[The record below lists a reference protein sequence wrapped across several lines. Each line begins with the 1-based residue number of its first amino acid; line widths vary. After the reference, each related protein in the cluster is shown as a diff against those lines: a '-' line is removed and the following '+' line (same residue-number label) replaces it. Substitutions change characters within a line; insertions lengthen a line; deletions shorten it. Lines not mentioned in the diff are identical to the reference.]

1 MLLLIAMRLPSVVQP
16 AGGDQGLYAY
26 SAVRLLA
33 GDVPYVDMWDQKP
46 PGIAAVYSV
55 LLRIWPHESVVPAAD
70 IVAAACVAALL
81 VLIGYRRFTPATGF
95 GAAALF
101 LLFGD
106 PYLQRLAGVYV
117 RGQCEPFIALAVAG
131 ALALLASRARRSW
144 HLIAAGACL
153 AVAVWLKYNALTYG
167 LPAALAAWAWRPD
180 TRDLRG
186 VTGDILWIGA
196 GFAVV
201 CTGVL
206 AWFAAHNA
214 LIDLRLATIDYN
226 LLYSNETYA
235 DSVSLLLYPF
245 VFPLERARL
254 DMLWYIGGLGAVLLI
269 RAGTQAGSYGR
280 RPRPQG
286 AVGGDR
292 AAAADLARAHVV
304 ALGWVVAA
312 ILSIVVNGQRDL
324 PNYFVQAFAPLAL
337 VGAAGLATL
346 ASSPRWLR
354 YGAALVIVAGLWRV
368 GADTPVAGMRLA
380 GLPGLIENVRYD
392 IARIS
397 GDLDRGTY
405 LRRFRGAKHDA
416 YENDELARL
425 IRETTGVDDRIYVFG
440 FSGGSVG
447 WKSGRQSASRFF
459 WSHPVL
465 IEFEAGRPG
474 YGSAGLLADL
484 QAARP
489 VLVALQKEEWKSE
502 AFFMNTPAL
511 RDWLEAGYH
520 LERDT
525 AMFSVWRRNP

>member
-1 MLLLIAMRLPSVVQP
+1 MLLLIAVRLPSVVQP

-167 LPAALAAWAWRPD
+167 LPAALAAWAWRPG

-186 VTGDILWIGA
+186 VTVDILWIGA
-196 GFAVV
+196 GFAAV
-201 CTGVL
+201 CAGVL
-206 AWFAAHNA
+206 AWFATHNA
-214 LIDLRLATIDYN
+214 LVDLRLATIDYN

-235 DSVSLLLYPF
+235 GPFSMLVYPL
-245 VFPLERARL
+245 VFPFERARL
-254 DMLWYIGGLGAVLLI
+254 DMLWYVGGLGAALVI
-269 RAGTQAGSYGR
+269 WAGTKAGPYG
-280 RPRPQG
+280 
-286 AVGGDR
+286 VR
-292 AAAADLARAHVV
+292 AAASDSARAQWMRSNVV
-304 ALGWVVAA
+304 ALGWMAAA
-312 ILSIVVNGQRDL
+312 ILSIAVNGQRDL

-346 ASSPRWLR
+346 ASGPRWLR

-380 GLPGLIENVRYD
+380 GLPGLVENVRYD
-392 IARIS
+392 IAYIG
-397 GDLDRGTY
+397 GDVDRGTY

-484 QAARP
+484 RATGP
-489 VLVALQKEEWKSE
+489 VLVALQKEEWQSE

-511 RDWLEAGYH
+511 RNWLEAGYH